1 MKLQRPQPSTKAK
14 PIFYAVIGVVVLVAV
29 YLAFSIQTTAPVE
42 EVRKEL
48 NLNELQ

>member
-14 PIFYAVIGVVVLVAV
+14 PIFYAVAGVLLLLVI
-29 YLAFSIQTTAPVE
+29 YLAISIQTTAPVE

-48 NLNELQ
+48 SLNELQ